1 MNCDFPPKSERL
13 SDFSGMKSFYHKKNL
28 AGIYFFKKLLTIAFN
43 AGLLKNNVIYKTQD
57 WALPSQCLL
66 CQD

>member
-43 AGLLKNNVIYKTQD
+43 AGLLKK
-57 WALPSQCLL
+57 
-66 CQD
+66 